1 MRARRSGTRRVGVM
15 TCTLDEAACAA
26 FTVGAFAD
34 LVDTYVLIDTGSTDG
49 TLPLIENM
57 YAQQISDG
65 RLIVEQLGRLPDFS
79 MAQARA
85 RALEIL
91 RAQEIDYFL
100 KIDADEVFYDAGAHR
115 LVQIARRLPSP
126 VTYVSCSL
134 RELYQ
139 WELQTTSDWLQA
151 LDEQR
156 DVFWE
161 MSFVPH
167 KDLVFRVTG
176 AYTHGRWT
184 DEAQGL
190 PAEGIAHHGPM
201 VRERAIG
208 VLAAHYGWAR
218 PVECKRAKSL
228 AWHGDPAADPR
239 VDRLHHL
246 TDDRRRPR
254 RRFRRHPE
262 VIRRKLGAVRE
273 WLHAR

>member
-1 MRARRSGTRRVGVM
+1 M

-49 TLPLIENM
+49 TLPLIDDL
-57 YAQQISDG
+57 YAGEIADG
-65 RLIVEQLGRLPDFS
+65 RLVVEQLGRLPDFE
-79 MAQARA
+79 MARA
-85 RALEIL
+85 RGRALEIL
-91 RAQEIDYFL
+91 RAHEIDYFL
-100 KIDADEVFYDAGAHR
+100 KIDADEVFYDTGAHR
-115 LVQIARRLPSP
+115 LVEIARRLPSR

-139 WELQTTSDWLQA
+139 WELHTTDEWLQG

-161 MSFVPH
+161 MPFVPH
-167 KDLVFRVTG
+167 KDLVFRQSG
-176 AYTHGRWT
+176 AYAHGRWT
-184 DEAQGL
+184 DEARGL

-201 VRERAIG
+201 VRERAMG

-218 PVECKRAKSL
+218 PLECKRAKSL

-239 VDRLHHL
+239 VDRLHL
-246 TDDRRRPR
+246 TDDWRRPR

-273 WLHAR
+273 WLRAC